1 MAYDRNRAIELLR
14 IGTGDPHA
22 TFRDG
27 QEEAIRS
34 VVEGRDRLLVV
45 QRAGWG
51 KSFVYFIATK
61 LLREQGQGPALLI
74 SPLLAL
80 MRNQISAAQRIGVN
94 AETINS
100 DNKDHWEEIE
110 DRIKNDLVDI
120 LLISPERLANQQFV
134 DYVLTSIAS
143 NVSMLVVDEAHCV
156 SDWGHDFRPD
166 YRRIERIQRNLP
178 QNTRLLATTATV
190 NDRVMDDL
198 QEVLGASVRIIRG
211 DLGLPSVKLQTIRM
225 PDRAERMAW
234 LADTIPTLPGS
245 GIVYTL
251 TIRDAVRVAE
261 WLESRGI
268 DAVAYYGG
276 QENRAEL
283 EEMLLGNQV
292 KCLVA
297 TTALGMGFDKPDL
310 GFVIHY
316 QTPGSVVAY
325 YQQVGRAG
333 RAIDSAYGVLLG
345 GLEDTEINDY
355 FITSAFPTR
364 EEADATLTALE
375 ESCLGLSILEIQAQV
390 NISVR
395 RAEIATKILALEEPP
410 PIVKQGSKW
419 VRTPADLPETFWE
432 RVDRLTEIRRIEEL
446 QMREYLTLSS
456 GHMKF
461 LVSAMDGKLDLSK
474 SSRLLPPLPTGVQR
488 RTVVEAIEFLRRA
501 QIEFI
506 PRKRW
511 PVGAYKTKAT
521 IPEDRSSEEGRALCI
536 YGDAGW
542 GKLVQSGKYSD
553 GRFSDDLVEACLELM
568 GRWNPEPFPTWVT
581 CIPSSRNPSLVPD
594 FTDRLAQRL
603 SLPFKMALI
612 SKSGVPEQKEM
623 NNAAHKVKNVARSLK
638 AIPNGIAPG
647 PVLLIDDIIDSGWTF
662 AAAAWMLRE
671 AGCGPVWPLALASKG
686 NR

>member
-1 MAYDRNRAIELLR
+1 MAYDGNRALELLR
-14 IGTGDPHA
+14 IGTGNPDA

-27 QEEAIRS
+27 QEQAIRS
-34 VVEGRDRLLVV
+34 VIEGRDRLLVV

-61 LLREQGQGPALLI
+61 LLREQKQGPALLI

-80 MRNQISAAQRIGVN
+80 MRNQISAAQRMGVN

-100 DNKDHWEEIE
+100 DNKDLWEEVE
-110 DRIKNDLVDI
+110 GRINNDQVDI

-134 DYVLTSIAS
+134 DDTLTSIAAR
-143 NVSMLVVDEAHCV
+143 VSMLVVDEAHCI

-178 QNTRLLATTATV
+178 RNTRLLATTATV

-198 QEVLGASVRIIRG
+198 QGVLGASVRVIRG
-211 DLGLPSVKLQTIRM
+211 DLGLPSVTLQTIKM

-234 LADTIPTLPGS
+234 LADVMPTLDGS
-245 GIVYTL
+245 GILYTL
-251 TIRDAVRVAE
+251 TVRDAERIAE
-261 WLESRGI
+261 WLQSRGI
-268 DAVAYYGG
+268 AAVAYYGG

-283 EEMLLGNQV
+283 EEMLLDNHV

-345 GLEDTEINDY
+345 GVEDAEINDY

-364 EEADATLTALE
+364 EEANAILTALE
-375 ESCLGLSILEIQAQV
+375 DAPSGLSILETQAQINV
-390 NISVR
+390 SAR
-395 RAEIATKILALEEPP
+395 RAEIATKILALEDPS

-419 VRTPADLPETFWE
+419 IRTPSDLSEAFWE
-432 RVDRLTEIRRIEEL
+432 RVDRLTEIRRSEEQ
-446 QMREYLTLSS
+446 QMREYLTLRS
-456 GHMKF
+456 GHMAF
-461 LVSAMDGKLDLSK
+461 LVNAMDGKLDLSS
-474 SSRLLPPLPTGVQR
+474 SSRSLPLLPTSVQAPTVAQ
-488 RTVVEAIEFLRRA
+488 AIEFLRRS
-501 QIEFI
+501 QIKFG
-506 PRKRW
+506 PRKCW
-511 PVGAYKTKAT
+511 PPGAYKTKAT
-521 IPEDRSSEEGRALCI
+521 IPEDRRSEEGRALCI

-542 GKLVQSGKYSD
+542 GKLVQSGKYND

-568 GRWNPEPFPTWVT
+568 RQWNPEPFPTWVT
-581 CIPSSRNPSLVPD
+581 CIPSSRNPLLVPD
-594 FTDRLAQRL
+594 FAGRLAQKLGLRL
-603 SLPFKMALI
+603 KLALDT
-612 SKSGVPEQKEM
+612 KRDVPEQKEM
-623 NNAAHKVKNVARSLK
+623 NNNAYKVRNVARSIK
-638 AIPNGIAPG
+638 AIPNEIFPES
-647 PVLLIDDIIDSGWTF
+647 VLLLDDIIDSGWTF
-662 AAAAWMLRE
+662 AGAAWMLRK

>member
-1 MAYDRNRAIELLR
+1 MAYDGKRALELLR
-14 IGTGDPHA
+14 IGTGNPDA
-22 TFRDG
+22 TFRDD
-27 QEEAIRS
+27 QEDAIRS
-34 VVEGRDRLLVV
+34 IVEGRDRLLVV

-80 MRNQISAAQRIGVN
+80 MRNQISAAERMGVN

-100 DNKDHWEEIE
+100 DNKDRWEDVE
-110 DRIKNDLVDI
+110 DLINNDQIDI

-134 DYVLTSIAS
+134 DDTLTSIAS
-143 NVSMLVVDEAHCV
+143 RVSMLVVDEAHCV

-178 QNTRLLATTATV
+178 ENTRLLATTATV

-198 QEVLGASVRIIRG
+198 QEVLGRSVRVIRG
-211 DLGLPSVKLQTIRM
+211 DLGLPSVTLQTIKM

-234 LADTIPTLPGS
+234 LADTIPRLAGS
-245 GIVYTL
+245 GIVYAL
-251 TIRDAVRVAE
+251 TVRDTGRIAE
-261 WLESRGI
+261 WLQSRGI

-283 EEMLLGNQV
+283 EEMLLDNRV

-316 QTPGSVVAY
+316 QTPGSAVAY

-333 RAIDSAYGVLLG
+333 RAIDSAYGVMLG
-345 GLEDTEINDY
+345 GNEDAEINDY
-355 FITSAFPTR
+355 FITSAFPTP
-364 EEADATLTALE
+364 EEANAILAALE
-375 ESCLGLSILEIQAQV
+375 DASSGLSILEIQAQV
-390 NISVR
+390 NVSAR
-395 RAEIATKILALEEPP
+395 RAEIATKILALEDPS

-419 VRTPADLPETFWE
+419 IRTSSELSEGFWD
-432 RVDRLTEIRRIEEL
+432 RVDRLTTLRRSEQQ

-456 GHMKF
+456 GHMEF
-461 LVSAMDGKLDLSK
+461 LVNAMDGKLDLPSG
-474 SSRLLPPLPTGVQR
+474 SRLLPPLPTDVQPP
-488 RTVVEAIEFLRRA
+488 TVAEAIEFLRHA
-501 QIEFI
+501 QIKLN

-511 PVGAYKTKAT
+511 PSGAYKTKAT
-521 IPEDRSSEEGRALCI
+521 IPEDRRTEEGRALCT

-542 GKLVQSGKYSD
+542 GKVVQSGKYSD
-553 GRFSDDLVEACLELM
+553 GKFSDDLVGACVELM
-568 GRWNPEPFPTWVT
+568 RQWNPEPFPTWVT

-594 FTDRLAQRL
+594 FAGRLAQKL
-603 SLPFKMALI
+603 GLPFKLALDI
-612 SKSGVPEQKEM
+612 QRDAPEQKEM
-623 NNAAHKVKNVARSLK
+623 NNSAYKVRNVARSIK
-638 AIPNGIAPG
+638 AIPNRIPPE
-647 PVLLIDDIIDSGWTF
+647 PVLLIDDITDSGWTF
-662 AAAAWMLRE
+662 AGAAWMLCE

-686 NR
+686 NG

>member
-1 MAYDRNRAIELLR
+1 MAYDHNRAIDLLR

-22 TFRDG
+22 TFRNG

-34 VVEGRDRLLVV
+34 VVEGHDRLLVV

-80 MRNQISAAQRIGVN
+80 MRNQITAAQRMGVN

-100 DNKDHWEEIE
+100 DNKDLWAEVENRVH
-110 DRIKNDLVDI
+110 NDMVDI

-134 DYVLTSIAS
+134 DSVLTSVAS

-198 QEVLGASVRIIRG
+198 QEVLGTSVRVIRG
-211 DLGLPSVKLQTIRM
+211 DLGLPSVRLQTIRM

-234 LADTIPTLPGS
+234 LADTIPTLDGS
-245 GIVYTL
+245 GIVYAL
-251 TIRDAVRVAE
+251 TVRDAVRIAE
-261 WLESRGI
+261 WLQSRGI
-268 DAVAYYGG
+268 KAVAYYSG

-283 EEMLLGNQV
+283 EEMLLDNQV

-297 TTALGMGFDKPDL
+297 TNALGMGFDKPDL

-316 QTPGSVVAY
+316 QAPGSVVLY
-325 YQQVGRAG
+325 YQQAGRAG

-345 GLEDTEINDY
+345 GIEDAEINDY

-364 EEADATLTALE
+364 EEAIDILVALE
-375 ESCLGLSILEIQAQV
+375 NTPSGLSIPEIQSEV
-390 NISVR
+390 NVSKI
-395 RAEIATKILALEEPP
+395 RAEKATAILALEEPP

-419 VRTPADLPETFWE
+419 VRTPADLPEAFWE
-432 RVDRLTEIRRIEEL
+432 RVYRLTEIRRTEEL
-446 QMREYLTLSS
+446 QMREYLTLPSR
-456 GHMKF
+456 HMEF
-461 LVSAMDGKLDLSK
+461 LVNAMDGKLDVSA
-474 SSRLLPPLPTGVQR
+474 SSRSLPPLPTDVRR
-488 RTVVEAIEFLRRA
+488 RTVAEAIEFLRRVE
-501 QIEFI
+501 IKFD

-511 PVGAYKTKAT
+511 PPGAYKTKAT
-521 IPEDRSSEEGRALCI
+521 IPEDRRSEEGRALCI

-553 GRFSDDLVEACLELM
+553 GRFSDDLVLACLELM
-568 GRWNPEPFPTWVT
+568 RRWNPDPFPTWVT

-594 FTDRLAQRL
+594 FADRLAQRL
-603 SLPFKMALI
+603 SLPFKIALI

-623 NNAAHKVKNVARSLK
+623 NNDTHKVKNVARSLK
-638 AIPNGIAPG
+638 DIPNEIAPG

-671 AGCGPVWPLALASKG
+671 SGCGPVWPLALANKG